1 MKCGWLMMSLYLIA
15 PMAEASAGSRNLQ
28 VLYLPAAS
36 EAALSLHP
44 KLKLAKG
51 YPRDQAGDELGIKAS
66 RVRVLG
72 ICADGG
78 KAMVVR
84 DIVRLTHPEA
94 ELAELP
100 NDKAQAVAC
109 PVVRAEIAE
118 VPSGYR
124 KEIYPKPGYF
134 TVAEEAPS
142 VVWRFYS
149 RLVELGT
156 TSCRPFEMLA
166 RVEAGKYV
174 LDEKRYTGECV
185 PKNAKSGWESR
196 EMVWQV
202 GEFRRI
208 GGQGMVE
215 LSWLPFNR
223 KSNENVNVLLGFEC
237 NRISEVKRWEHPKTD
252 LALPTRM
259 RASGKGLRPWEQLDS
274 VQISAGARCLQRWQ
288 DSCLH
293 EDTARRQVWNAKEC
307 RYDEVP
313 WEPMPDKAELLQA
326 RAEFH

>member
-1 MKCGWLMMSLYLIA
+1 MRWLLMSLLVVA
-15 PMAEASAGSRNLQ
+15 PRADAVAGPKNLQ
-28 VLYLPAAS
+28 VLYVPTVS
-36 EAALSLHP
+36 EAALALHP

-66 RVRVLG
+66 RVRVFG
-72 ICADGG
+72 ICAAGG
-78 KAMVVR
+78 EAMVVR
-84 DIVRLTHPEA
+84 DIVRLTYPEA

-100 NDKAQAVAC
+100 NDKADTVGC
-109 PVVRAEIAE
+109 PVVRAEGAD

-124 KEIYPKPGYF
+124 KETYPKPGYF
-134 TVAEEAPS
+134 TVSEETPS

-149 RLVELGT
+149 RLVQLGA
-156 TSCRPFEMLA
+156 TSCKPFEMLA

-196 EMVWQV
+196 EMIWRVT
-202 GEFRRI
+202 EFRQI
-208 GGQGMVE
+208 GGRGRVE
-215 LSWLPFNR
+215 LTKEPFNR
-223 KSNENVNVLLGFEC
+223 KSNELVLVLLGFEC
-237 NRISEVKRWEHPKTD
+237 NRISQVKRWEHPMTD
-252 LALPTRM
+252 VVLPTRM
-259 RASGKGLRPWEQLDS
+259 RTSGKGLRPWEQLDS

-288 DSCLH
+288 DSCLW
-293 EDTARRQVWNAKEC
+293 EETARRQVWNAKEC

-313 WEPMPDKAELLQA
+313 WEPMPDKAELLKA